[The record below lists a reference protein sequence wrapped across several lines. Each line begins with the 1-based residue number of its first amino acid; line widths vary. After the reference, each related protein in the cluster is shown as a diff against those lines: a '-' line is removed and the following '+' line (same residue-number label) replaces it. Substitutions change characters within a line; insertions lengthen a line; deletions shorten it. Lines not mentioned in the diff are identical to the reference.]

1 MSGYKDI
8 VGNEQII
15 MHLKNA
21 VKQNKVSQAYILSG
35 DKGMGKKMI
44 AGTFAMALQCEKGGE
59 EPCMECKSCRQAMSM
74 NHPDIRWINHEKPNV
89 ISVDEVRK
97 QLVDDVQIKPY
108 SSRYKVYIMDEA
120 EKMNIQAQNA
130 ILKTIEEPPEYA
142 VIILLSAN
150 IEVFLPTILSRCV
163 RLDMRMLR
171 RAKIREYL
179 MKEKGIPVYQ
189 ADVLAA
195 FAGGNLGKA
204 IKLASSEHFNELKEE
219 VVRLLKYI
227 GDMQIYEAVMAVKD
241 CEKYKLE
248 IEDFI
253 DMMMVWYR
261 DVLVFKVSRNKE
273 EMTFKDQY
281 KYIKEQASRISF
293 NGVEEVLKAMDK
305 AKVRVRANVNYDL
318 ALELMF
324 LTLRD
329 ALNGKT
335 DV

>member
-1 MSGYKDI
+1 MAGYKDI

-15 MHLKNA
+15 AHLKNA
-21 VKQNKVSQAYILSG
+21 VKQNKVSQAYLLSG

-59 EPCMECKSCRQAMSM
+59 EPCMECKSCKQAMSN
-74 NHPDIRWINHEKPNV
+74 NHPDIKWITHEKPNV

-108 SSRYKVYIMDEA
+108 TGRYKVYIMDEA

-142 VIILLSAN
+142 VIILLSNN

-171 RAKIREYL
+171 RGKIREYL
-179 MKEKGIPVYQ
+179 MKEKGIPDYQ
-189 ADVLAA
+189 ADVIAA

-204 IKLASSEHFNELKEE
+204 INLASSEHFNELKEE

-227 GDMQIYEAVMAVKD
+227 GDMQVYEAVMAVKG
-241 CEKYKLE
+241 CEKYKVE
-248 IEDFI
+248 IEEFI

-261 DVLVFKVSRNKE
+261 DVLVFKVSQSVE

-281 KYIKEQASRISF
+281 KFIKEQASRISF

-305 AKVRVRANVNYDL
+305 AKVRIRANVNYDL
-318 ALELMF
+318 ALEMMF